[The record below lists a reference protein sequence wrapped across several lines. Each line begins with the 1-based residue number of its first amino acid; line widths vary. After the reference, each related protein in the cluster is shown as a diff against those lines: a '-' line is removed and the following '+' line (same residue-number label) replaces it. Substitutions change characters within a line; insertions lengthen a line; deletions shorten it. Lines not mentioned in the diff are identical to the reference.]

1 MMKGNRILAA
11 LALVAL
17 VSSCGKDE
25 INQPAT
31 PLTYPN
37 LTQISVVS
45 SQPVMNAIA
54 ARNSNAAKLSV
65 HSNVYRT
72 ANPNDNIHYS
82 ILFYAIPSIDK
93 NRAHLSIDSKQ
104 IVIRLD
110 YNTNTGNLTAVQR
123 LNERTLIQHTMGT
136 ATMNGNLITI
146 QSLNLRHSNLRKF
159 LNIPEVSHFQ
169 NEKSELQKELKS
181 VETAKEDLLKE
192 SKNLVVVTRQ
202 IVELEK
208 LRTEKLF
215 NAEQI
220 SQIEQSLAEAKDI
233 KKSTDSEINKINQRI
248 ANPNEIRERINSRL
262 KALEKILA
270 EDN

>member
-1 MMKGNRILAA
+1 
-11 LALVAL
+11 
-17 VSSCGKDE
+17 
-25 INQPAT
+25 
-31 PLTYPN
+31 
-37 LTQISVVS
+37 
-45 SQPVMNAIA
+45 
-54 ARNSNAAKLSV
+54 
-65 HSNVYRT
+65 
-72 ANPNDNIHYS
+72 
-82 ILFYAIPSIDK
+82 
-93 NRAHLSIDSKQ
+93 
-104 IVIRLD
+104 
-110 YNTNTGNLTAVQR
+110 
-123 LNERTLIQHTMGT
+123 
-136 ATMNGNLITI
+136 MNGNLIII

-220 SQIEQSLAEAKDI
+220 SKIEQSLAEAKDI
-233 KKSTDSEINKINQRI
+233 KKSIDSEIHKINQRI
-248 ANPNEIRERINSRL
+248 ANPNEIRERIGSRL